1 MVRDVLK
8 RYGLILLGL
17 FVYHNV
23 ALSNEGSLLKPHV
36 TTAAPESPNRDWQE
50 IGQRNRIAT
59 QFIRDRVETLFKNQA
74 NILFSSYVH
83 KFTIGQFPLVK
94 TFEEKLA
101 QADNIPLFESSTID
115 GSQKKSCSVRVGVNL
130 KNSNS
135 KLEYSDETM
144 AVGLYHHRTLSAVF
158 GQEPLTENLI
168 FRANKRWQEQQLKAS
183 IDIPVTAPYYR
194 ASLSQELSRSVS
206 STLSA
211 QAPLRDSQTI
221 KKLEINFAFVF

>member
-1 MVRDVLK
+1 MT
-8 RYGLILLGL
+8 
-17 FVYHNV
+17 
-23 ALSNEGSLLKPHV
+23 
-36 TTAAPESPNRDWQE
+36 TTAPDSPNRDWQE

-74 NILFSSYVH
+74 SIWFDSYVQR
-83 KFTIGQFPLVK
+83 FRIGQFPLIK
-94 TFEEKLA
+94 TFEEKLD
-101 QADNIPLFESSTID
+101 QANNIPLFESPAIN
-115 GSQKKSCSVRVGVNL
+115 GSQRKSCSVRVGINL

-135 KLEYSDETM
+135 KLEYIDENM
-144 AVGLYHHRTLSAVF
+144 EVGLYHHRTLSAIF
-158 GQEPLTENLI
+158 GQEPLTDNLI

-194 ASLSQELSRSVS
+194 ASLSRELSHSVS

-211 QAPLRDSQTI
+211 QAPLRDSQVV